1 MASGVSISI
10 TGLDVLGKD
19 LEKVLNKKVKEIAQ
33 LTYDQARAH
42 TPIRTGNARRNWTK
56 DVRDRDFTI
65 ENRVPYIERLEQG
78 WSKQAPNGIIMPT
91 IKSVRG
97 QIKK

>member
-1 MASGVSISI
+1 MPAQVSISVSGI
-10 TGLDVLGKD
+10 DSLGKD
-19 LEKVLNKKVKEIAQ
+19 LEKVLDKKVKEIAQ
-33 LTYDQARAH
+33 ITYDQARAH

-56 DVRDRDFTI
+56 EVKDRDFTI